1 MTILKLDSSRGHR
14 SGKSRKL
21 VLGIGGL
28 IAAISI
34 GYTLASNI
42 NINSGPVEFGQGVAQ
57 TVACDDSISISPMS
71 SFVNSTDTSTLG
83 SFMFTGIQVSDV
95 DSSVGKCQ
103 GKTLTF
109 KAYADT
115 ETADLATYT
124 VFVGDAAFL
133 SGSGTISDSGVG
145 TSTSSFTL
153 TFDPATISASDVY
166 KITVESS
173 DGFGGVPSG
182 DRYFDN
188 EILYIGEGVTEN
200 GYVPLRSG
208 TFFEASGMPDVVLFH
223 SLERTDPN
231 FWSDAI
237 PLTNGSDLAVAI
249 AIGGDGQFVWNSS
262 GTYLA
267 IGCHSDN
274 GTIEQ
279 MYRICPGM
287 TTDYEDNGVYVP
299 TRNLI
304 DADIDLDYSGILT
317 VPNTEITYGS
327 AISTVTT
334 TVETYTVQV
343 KNTFTLERN
352 SPFLKVTTRI
362 TNTGSEPITNLR
374 AWALNGDQMVGD
386 DDADFALKNISSS
399 GMSALSGEESY
410 DGFDANSIKAS
421 TNEGSA
427 IMYSSTADAAVL
439 HYDCCSLQELI
450 YMDPLETELEKI
462 DQDGSYG
469 LYFRLDDLGAGASHE
484 FTWFFGA
491 TTGSAS
497 NLAVLMHQASR
508 PDVYRP

>member
-1 MTILKLDSSRGHR
+1 MAILNLDSTRSPR
-14 SGKSRKL
+14 SGKSRKI

-34 GYTLASNI
+34 GSTLAATI

-57 TVACDDSISISPMS
+57 TAACDDSITISPMS

-83 SFMFTGIQVSDV
+83 SFMFTGMQVSDV

-109 KAYADT
+109 KAYGDT
-115 ETADLATYT
+115 ETAALATYS
-124 VFVGDAAFL
+124 VLVGDAAFL

-188 EILYIGEGVTEN
+188 EILYIGEGETEN
-200 GYVPLRSG
+200 GYAPLHSG
-208 TFFEASGMPDVVLFH
+208 NFFEASGMPDVVLFH
-223 SLERTDPN
+223 SLEKTDPN
-231 FWSDAI
+231 FWSEAI
-237 PLTNGSDLAVAI
+237 PLTNGSDLAVAL
-249 AIGGDGQFVWNSS
+249 AIGGEGEYVWNSS

-267 IGCHSDN
+267 IGCNSYDWDEP
-274 GTIEQ
+274 IS
-279 MYRICPGM
+279 RFCPGM
-287 TTDYEDNGVYVP
+287 TINYGAGDEP
-299 TRNLI
+299 ARNLI
-304 DADIDLDYSGILT
+304 NGQVDLDYSGILT

-327 AISTVTT
+327 AISTLDTT
-334 TVETYTVQV
+334 LDTYTVQV
-343 KNTFTLERN
+343 KNTFTLDRN

-374 AWALNGDQMVGD
+374 VWALNGDQMVGD
-386 DDADFALKNISSS
+386 DDADFDLKNISSS
-399 GMSALSGEESY
+399 GMRGIGENT
-410 DGFDANSIKAS
+410 DTDTGFDANAIKAS
-421 TNEGSA
+421 TAEGSA

-439 HYDCCSLQELI
+439 NDDCCSLQDLI
-450 YMDPLETELEKI
+450 YLDPEETEYEEI

-497 NLAVLMHQASR
+497 NLATLMHQASR